1 MKRLAFLLILSLTH
15 IMAFSCANN
24 DNASEEPPVK
34 GEGAIVP
41 LGDPF
46 IMLHNNKYY
55 AYGTHSDSG
64 IEVYISDDLKIWEKQ
79 PRLALSKEDSYA
91 DRWFWAP
98 EIYYIK
104 EKKKFF
110 MYYSADEHIC
120 VAESDSPLGPFKQT
134 VKKPML
140 DGQAIDNSL
149 FIDNDGTPYM
159 TFVRFVDG
167 EGVPGNSIWTVKLEG
182 DLETVQPNTL
192 IPSLQVTEAW
202 ENIWPRVVEAPFIV
216 KHKDKY
222 YMSYSANSYES
233 PFYGVGYATADSP
246 MGPWTKYEKN
256 PILQKPSGLQGVG
269 HSAMFTD
276 KDGNLKIVFHAH
288 YSAASIHPR
297 GMYIMDVKFTNDDI
311 PVMTIEGEI
320 TECRLKN

>member
-1 MKRLAFLLILSLTH
+1 MKIGKYITSLYLLLFAFTGC
-15 IMAFSCANN
+15 MAQNTSG
-24 DNASEEPPVK
+24 
-34 GEGAIVP
+34 GEIVP

-64 IEVYISDDLKIWEKQ
+64 IEVYTSDDLKTWQKQ
-79 PRLALSKEDSYA
+79 PQLALSKEDSYA

-120 VAESDSPLGPFKQT
+120 VAQSDSPLGPFKQT
-134 VKKPML
+134 EKKPML

-149 FIDNDGTPYM
+149 FIDRDGTPYM
-159 TFVRFVDG
+159 TFVKFVDG
-167 EGVPGNSIWTVKLEG
+167 DGVPGNSIWTVKLKS

-256 PILQKPSGLQGVG
+256 PILQKPSRLQGVG
-269 HSAMFTD
+269 HSAMFRD
-276 KDGNLKIVFHAH
+276 KKGKLKIVFHAH
-288 YSAASIHPR
+288 HSDTSIHPR
-297 GMYIMDVKFTNDDI
+297 GMYIMDVKFTNDTV
-311 PVMTIEGEI
+311 PVMTIGGKI
-320 TECRLKN
+320 TECRLKK